1 MMRPFSRFILA
12 VCGGVALCHGAA
24 SYASSVH
31 PALVVND
38 PGLVL
43 MIDGKDKGMDVDIRV
58 RGGKKLF
65 ADGFDFG
72 FMDGATYTPIQSS
85 WCASGDVNFTG
96 GTVVDF
102 ALRNKGADG
111 IFGTSDDS
119 YFRLSDAGDYV
130 DQFYFGPINPAKSRN
145 PVTGETYYRRLVLA
159 WDLDHDGK
167 TDFSVVLKAG
177 KSFDGMAPAPVPV
190 PAAAWLFGSGFTA
203 MALVVRRRRPGVD
216 RS

>member
-1 MMRPFSRFILA
+1 MWKHFIILA
-12 VCGGVALCHGAA
+12 ACGSVLLGHGAV

-31 PALVVND
+31 SVFTVTG

-85 WCASGDVNFTG
+85 WCEPGDFNFTG

-102 ALRNKGADG
+102 TLRNKGADG

-119 YFRLSDAGDYV
+119 YFRLSDTADYA

-145 PVTGETYYRRLVLA
+145 PVTSETYYRRLILT
-159 WDLDHDGK
+159 WDPDHDGK
-167 TDFSVVLKAG
+167 SDFSVVLRAWN
-177 KSFDGMAPAPVPV
+177 SSDGMAPAPVPV
-190 PAAAWLFGSGFTA
+190 PAAAWLFGSGLIGL
-203 MALVVRRRRPGVD
+203 MAVIRRK
-216 RS
+216 RSIRG